1 MADIYD
7 VQNTLTVLAANA
19 LYPNGLNAPSVVN
32 TDVSIYP
39 GWPLPKTL
47 DAALTA
53 RQVHI
58 SIFPTVMAR
67 ATTRFDT
74 QYLAETVNP
83 ATLTLTADDEARTI
97 TVGGTIS
104 TPQTCLLKINGYDYA
119 YSVQATDTLNTVAA
133 GIATLIPG
141 AYATG
146 NLIFLSALRSITVN
160 ISTSGTASREFAR
173 EERVLF
179 MSCWCPTPQIRAAA
193 VQTLNTAFAATP
205 RIVLP
210 DGYYAHLVCTGTRDV
225 DELQKVKCYRG
236 DLELTVEYAITQTET
251 AYTVGENIANVNL
264 EPVLP
269 AGKLLLF
276 TGGDFLLLNSQN
288 YGLLE

>member
-7 VQNTLTVLAANA
+7 VQNTLTVLAANI
-19 LYPNGLNAPSVVN
+19 LYPNGTSAPSVVN
-32 TDVSIYP
+32 TDISIYP

-58 SIFPTVMAR
+58 SVFPTVMAR

-74 QYLAETVNP
+74 QYLEQSINT
-83 ATLTLTADDEARTI
+83 ATITLVVDDEAKTI

-104 TPQTCLLKINGYDYA
+104 TPQTCLLKINGYDYF
-119 YSVQATDTLNTVAA
+119 YSVQDNDTPATVAA
-133 GIATLIPG
+133 GIAKLIPG
-141 AYATG
+141 AYAVG
-146 NLIFLSALRSITVN
+146 NTVFLRILRSIEVN
-160 ISTSGTASREFAR
+160 ISTSGTSSREFAR

-179 MSCWCPTPQIRAAA
+179 MSCWCPTPQLRAAT
-193 VQTLNTAFAATP
+193 VQALNVGFAGMP
-205 RIVLP
+205 RIALP
-210 DGYYAHLVCTGTRDV
+210 DGYYAHLVCSGTRDI
-225 DELQKVKCYRG
+225 DDLQKVKCYRG
-236 DLELTVEYAITQTET
+236 DLELTVEYAITLTET
-251 AYTVGENIANVNL
+251 AYTVGTNIVNVNP
-264 EPVLP
+264 EAVLP

-288 YGLLE
+288 FGLLE